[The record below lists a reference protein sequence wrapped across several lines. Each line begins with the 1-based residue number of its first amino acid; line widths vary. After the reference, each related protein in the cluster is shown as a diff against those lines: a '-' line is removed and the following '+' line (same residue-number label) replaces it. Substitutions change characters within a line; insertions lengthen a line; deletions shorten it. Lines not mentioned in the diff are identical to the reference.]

1 MGLKT
6 KVFKNTVFQIAG
18 RSLTILISLLT
29 TAVLTRTLGVE
40 TFGDYVFITSIVL
53 LFVGLTDF
61 GTITIGVREASV
73 SLEKKEKIFGSV
85 LSLRIIISL
94 FIFIAFNLLIY
105 FLPQFAG
112 LREPSLIASFVILFL
127 ILRTTMQAVLQVF
140 LRLDLASFLEVIAS
154 LLALLFI
161 GSFLLLGIKINLFWL
176 MIFWSVSA
184 LASGIAG
191 LYYVKKLISFKLNF
205 NKDDLFKIF
214 KQASP
219 LGVYLLVYA
228 VYDRGIDSFFLKTFV
243 NSEAVG
249 FYGLAYKIHGNLIFG
264 AAFLMN
270 SLFPIISALKN
281 DEERLKLIFKKA
293 FSVLFFFGL
302 LSLFLGTL
310 FAPLIIRIISGAKFV
325 LSVNILRILLFA
337 TFFSFL
343 NHLNGYLLIS
353 LNEQKKLL
361 VFSLFS
367 LILNLVLNTIFI
379 PRYSF
384 WAAAEVTVLTE
395 GLIFVLTSVYLKR
408 KYQLTISGQEL
419 KNNLFLF
426 LKKRK
431 SFFDF

>member
-161 GSFLLLGIKINLFWL
+161 GSFLLLGIKISLFWL

-228 VYDRGIDSFFLKTFV
+228 VYDRGIDNFFLKTFV

-384 WAAAEVTVLTE
+384 WAAAAVTVLTE

>member
-161 GSFLLLGIKINLFWL
+161 GSFLLLGIKISLFWL

-384 WAAAEVTVLTE
+384 WAAAAVTVLTE

>member
-161 GSFLLLGIKINLFWL
+161 GSFSLLGIKINLFWL

-384 WAAAEVTVLTE
+384 WAAAAVTVLTE

>member
-161 GSFLLLGIKINLFWL
+161 GSFSLLGIKINLFWL

-384 WAAAEVTVLTE
+384 WAAAAVTVLTE

-419 KNNLFLF
+419 KNNLFLL

>member
-384 WAAAEVTVLTE
+384 WAAAAVTVLTE
-395 GLIFVLTSVYLKR
+395 GLIFVLTSTYLKR

-419 KNNLFLF
+419 KNNLFLL

>member
-161 GSFLLLGIKINLFWL
+161 GSFLLLGIKISLFWL

-228 VYDRGIDSFFLKTFV
+228 VYDRGIDNFFLKTFV

-337 TFFSFL
+337 TFFSFF

-384 WAAAEVTVLTE
+384 WAAAAVTVLTE

-419 KNNLFLF
+419 KNNLFLL

>member
-228 VYDRGIDSFFLKTFV
+228 VYDRGIDNFFLKTFV

-384 WAAAEVTVLTE
+384 WAAAAVTVLTE

>member
-384 WAAAEVTVLTE
+384 WAAAAVTVLTE

-419 KNNLFLF
+419 KNNLFLL

>member
-384 WAAAEVTVLTE
+384 WAAAAVTVLTE

>member
-384 WAAAEVTVLTE
+384 WAAAAVTVLTE
-395 GLIFVLTSVYLKR
+395 GLIFVLTSTYLKR

>member
-161 GSFLLLGIKINLFWL
+161 GSFLLLGIKISLFWL
-176 MIFWSVSA
+176 MIFWSLSA

-367 LILNLVLNTIFI
+367 LMLNLVLNTIFI

-384 WAAAEVTVLTE
+384 WAAAAVTVLTE

>member
-228 VYDRGIDSFFLKTFV
+228 VYDRGIDNFFLKTFV

-384 WAAAEVTVLTE
+384 WAAAVVTVLTE